1 MVAWAALGAMGTK
14 ALAFGAKALG
24 AYDAVNKISGGRVS
38 KTLDANKGK
47 IGGWVAKKLRLNKIG
62 LINKASNLVATESE
76 NALGKD
82 DEFAKHAKDFNDQ
95 MKGETMHLNRFDGT
109 KENVSSPL
117 VVLPYGPYGMYG
129 NPYERPFDPLTGGSN
144 WYHYGRRRKTVK
156 LETDVKKATKKK
168 PRKRVIKQ

>member
-24 AYDAVNKISGGRVS
+24 AYDAVNKMSGGRVS

-95 MKGETMHLNRFDGT
+95 MKGETMHLNRVDGT
-109 KENVSSPL
+109 
-117 VVLPYGPYGMYG
+117 LPP
-129 NPYERPFDPLTGGSN
+129 P
-144 WYHYGRRRKTVK
+144 V
-156 LETDVKKATKKK
+156 
-168 PRKRVIKQ
+168 

>member
-24 AYDAVNKISGGRVS
+24 AYDAVNKMSGGRVL

-76 NALGKD
+76 NALGKN
-82 DEFAKHAKDFNDQ
+82 DEFAKHTKDFNDQ
-95 MKGETMHLNRFDGT
+95 MKGETMHLNRVDGT
-109 KENVSSPL
+109 KENVSSPP

-144 WYHYGRRRKTVK
+144 WYH
-156 LETDVKKATKKK
+156 
-168 PRKRVIKQ
+168 

>member
-1 MVAWAALGAMGTK
+1 M
-14 ALAFGAKALG
+14 
-24 AYDAVNKISGGRVS
+24 SGGRVS

-109 KENVSSPL
+109 KENVSSPQL
-117 VVLPYGPYGMYG
+117 PPVVLPYGPYGMYG

>member
-24 AYDAVNKISGGRVS
+24 AYDAVNKMSGGRVS

-82 DEFAKHAKDFNDQ
+82 DEFAKHVKDFNDQ
-95 MKGETMHLNRFDGT
+95 MKGETMHLNRVDGT
-109 KENVSSPL
+109 KEDVSSPP
-117 VVLPYGPYGMYG
+117 VVLPY
-129 NPYERPFDPLTGGSN
+129 
-144 WYHYGRRRKTVK
+144 
-156 LETDVKKATKKK
+156 
-168 PRKRVIKQ
+168 